1 MHASF
6 GFRTEGECAVLADP
20 QGRIADR
27 VDYYLLHENTAWLKQ
42 ADGSRAEGTPSPG
55 AANQ

>member
-1 MHASF
+1 M
-6 GFRTEGECAVLADP
+6 LADP

-27 VDYYLLHENTAWLKQ
+27 VDYDLLHENTAWLKQ
-42 ADGSRAEGTPSPG
+42 ADGSWAEGTPSPG